1 MVALCDNGNGVSTFR
16 FTTLM
21 STHSHLSTSVTLPR
35 PVLAHE
41 DRPWFRRVGNDV

>member
-21 STHSHLSTSVTLPR
+21 STTRTYQPL
-35 PVLAHE
+35 
-41 DRPWFRRVGNDV
+41 

>member
-21 STHSHLSTSVTLPR
+21 STTRTCQPLWPY
-35 PVLAHE
+35 
-41 DRPWFRRVGNDV
+41 RVQSSRTRTVRGSDVSATTC

>member
-41 DRPWFRRVGNDV
+41 DRLWFRRVGNDV